1 MFKRPHVCIP
11 KSKVLLWLYI
21 TILQQEHLTVIV
33 IRLFITRLALYG
45 REAICHSLI
54 NQITDGFDQTLRYLN
69 SATQTELQSHSS
81 AYWNFLYVFFL
92 QKMLNAENILQ
103 QHQSENEL
111 STSLRFSTRPMCLT
125 SGMFCFN
132 QETHLVFKWGGR
144 GHWRLLKSN
153 LILWDSH
160 SLRSWRSVCLNDA
173 HDS

>member
-1 MFKRPHVCIP
+1 M
-11 KSKVLLWLYI
+11 
-21 TILQQEHLTVIV
+21 TVIV

-111 STSLRFSTRPMCLT
+111 STIKVLNKANVPDLMDVLFQSGDTFSLQMRWERSSEVVKVKL
-125 SGMFCFN
+125 N
-132 QETHLVFKWGGR
+132 LVG
-144 GHWRLLKSN
+144 
-153 LILWDSH
+153 
-160 SLRSWRSVCLNDA
+160 
-173 HDS
+173 

>member
-1 MFKRPHVCIP
+1 M
-11 KSKVLLWLYI
+11 
-21 TILQQEHLTVIV
+21 TVIV

-45 REAICHSLI
+45 RGTICHSLI

-111 STSLRFSTRPMCLT
+111 STIKVLNKANVPDLIDVLFQSGDTFSLQMRWERSSEVVKVKL
-125 SGMFCFN
+125 N
-132 QETHLVFKWGGR
+132 LVG
-144 GHWRLLKSN
+144 
-153 LILWDSH
+153 
-160 SLRSWRSVCLNDA
+160 
-173 HDS
+173 